1 MPPCRCDAYKL
12 NMTLP
17 LAVPYPP
24 MEAETADE
32 IPVGEQWQYEPKW
45 DGFRCIVLRDGD
57 SIGLQS
63 KAGKS
68 LTRYFPEVVAAVRN
82 MPPKQFV
89 LDGELAIPAEGGLSF
104 EDLLQRVHP
113 AASRVDKLARE
124 HPAQLI
130 VFDLLTDD
138 QGEPLVDTPLSHRR
152 PMLEAFARKYFSTS
166 DTIRLSPATR
176 RIETARGWLRAV
188 GSGLD
193 GIIAKR
199 LDVAYASGQRSG
211 MIKVKR
217 IRTADCVV
225 GGFRYGANSRQVG
238 SLLLGLYNQQ
248 GLLHHVGFT
257 SGIKDADRADL
268 TRQLEAL
275 IQPPGFTGR
284 SPGGPS
290 RWSTDRS
297 GEWQPLAPELVVE
310 VQYDHFSGGR
320 FRHGTKLCRW
330 RPDKDPAQCTMD
342 QLGGKSRSPI
352 VLLQ

>member
-1 MPPCRCDAYKL
+1 
-12 NMTLP
+12 MTLP
-17 LAVPYPP
+17 LTIPYLP
-24 MEAETADE
+24 MEADTAEE
-32 IPVGEQWQYEPKW
+32 IPVGDQWQYEPKW
-45 DGFRCIVLRDGD
+45 DGFRCIVLRDED

-68 LTRYFPEVVAAVRN
+68 LTRYFPEVVAAVREL
-82 MPPKQFV
+82 PPQQFV
-89 LDGELAIPAEGGLSF
+89 LDSELVIPAENGLSF
-104 EDLLQRVHP
+104 EDLLQRIHP
-113 AASRVDKLARE
+113 ATSRVDKLAGE

-138 QGEPLVDTPLSHRR
+138 QGQALVNLPLAHRR
-152 PMLEAFARKYFSTS
+152 PMLEAFARRYFNKSES
-166 DTIRLSPATR
+166 IRLSQATR
-176 RIETARGWLRAV
+176 SIETARGWLQAV
-188 GSGLD
+188 GTGLD

-199 LDVAYASGQRSG
+199 LDLPYASGERSG

-225 GGFRYGANSRQVG
+225 GGFRYASNSSQVG

-248 GLLHHVGFT
+248 GLLHYVGFT
-257 SGIKDADRADL
+257 SGIKAADRADL
-268 TRQLEAL
+268 TRDLEAR

-290 RWSTDRS
+290 RWATDRS
-297 GEWQPLAPELVVE
+297 AEWQPLAPELVVE

-330 RPDKDPAQCTMD
+330 RPDKDPAQCTMH
-342 QLGGKSRSPI
+342 QLAQGSRSP
-352 VLLQ
+352 VLLLQ